1 MDTVESVNRIGPIE
15 QVRRVRKLKIVI
27 LTFPILLVLAVLFIV
42 FSPKKHPPTVLS
54 DHDVS
59 VSATIGTTQT
69 YSLFGYTSARAT
81 VSLNGIG
88 LLKEVKAD
96 EKGKFIFENFFAPAT
111 IKEFCLSAID
121 TENRINTPLCVP
133 APQRHTPHQAL
144 GPYLLPPS
152 IEVSNGQALTGEHIT
167 ITGKT
172 IPGTD
177 VSIAL
182 FHETNQAVAFV
193 KSVYAAQTLEKK
205 DVSASSDGSYT
216 AQVTSNNQETIRL
229 FAQAQFNKQK
239 TPKSNTLSIKLIS
252 VIMSY
257 FERFLQYLRLLLN
270 PNVVLLMEICLVL
283 FLIYTRFRW
292 GWFFHKKKKRAL
304 MRVKSILPMH
314 LNYTALPPSV
324 FE

>member
-1 MDTVESVNRIGPIE
+1 MNRIGPIG
-15 QVRRVRKLKIVI
+15 QIRRIRQLKIVI
-27 LTFPILLVLAVLFIV
+27 LTFPILLVLAVLFV
-42 FSPKKHPPTVLS
+42 QFLTRQQTPNSPTVLS

-59 VSATIGTTQT
+59 VSATIGTTQS

-96 EKGKFIFENFFAPAT
+96 EKGKFIFENFLAPSS
-111 IKEFCLSAID
+111 IQEFCLTAID
-121 TENRINTPLCVP
+121 TENRMSTPLCVP
-133 APQRHTPHQAL
+133 APQKYTSHDAL

-182 FHETNQAVAFV
+182 FHETNQTVAFV
-193 KSVYAAQTLEKK
+193 KSVYAAQALEKK
-205 DVSASSDGSYT
+205 TVSASSDGSYT
-216 AQVTSNNQETIRL
+216 AQVTSTNQETIRL

-252 VIMSY
+252 VIMNY
-257 FERFLQYLRLLLN
+257 FERFLSYLRLLLN
-270 PNVVLLMEICLVL
+270 PNVILLLEVCLVL
-283 FLIYTRFRW
+283 FLIYSRFRW
-292 GWFFHKKKKRAL
+292 GTFFHKKKSYAIIE
-304 MRVKSILPMH
+304 VKNQLPLR